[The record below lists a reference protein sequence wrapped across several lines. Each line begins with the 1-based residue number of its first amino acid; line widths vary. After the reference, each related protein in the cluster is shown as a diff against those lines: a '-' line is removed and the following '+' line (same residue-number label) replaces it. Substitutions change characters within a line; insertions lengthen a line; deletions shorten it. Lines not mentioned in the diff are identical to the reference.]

1 VIAPATFAACL
12 TPDGTGAIATIAVR
26 GPTALE
32 VVEQL
37 FRGTRDLKPGA
48 VHFGK
53 FGVEL
58 ADEVVLRVKQAVPLP
73 WVELHCHGGRAV
85 VGMILE
91 TLRQQ
96 GIVTCAWQE
105 FVRQTTERPLQAEA
119 ALLLAT
125 APTTRTAAIL
135 LDQYQGSCERA
146 LAELRTALHRNELES
161 AGRWLA
167 ELAGRAVLGRH
178 LTTPWRVVV
187 AGAPNVGKSSLVNAL
202 AGYRRS
208 IVSPLPG
215 TTRDLVSVQI
225 ALDGWPVELCDTAG
239 LRAEASALE
248 GQGIRLAED
257 AVAAADLCLWVLDG
271 AATVPTVVP
280 LPDLSFRAGT
290 KTLVLLNKIDQ
301 PAGWVRECE
310 PTALRVSA
318 QSGAGLGE
326 LCEAIARRL
335 VPEPPPVGAAVPFTP
350 ALCDGIT
357 AAWDLWSSEKHDEAR
372 GLLDRILEWSNAPS

>member
-1 VIAPATFAACL
+1 MTATIAACL

-32 VVEQL
+32 VVQQL
-37 FRGTRDLKPGA
+37 FRGTRDASQGA
-48 VHFGK
+48 IHLGK
-53 FGVEL
+53 FGTDL
-58 ADEVVLRVKQAVPLP
+58 SDEVVLRIKQTSPVP

-91 TLRQQ
+91 TLRQN
-96 GIVTCAWQE
+96 GINTCDWQE
-105 FVRQTTERPLQAEA
+105 FVRLSTDRPLQAEA

-125 APTTRTAAIL
+125 APTTRTAAVL
-135 LDQYQGSCERA
+135 LDQYHGSCERA
-146 LAELRTALHRNELES
+146 LAGLRTALQRNELES
-161 AGRWLA
+161 AGRLLA
-167 ELAGRAVLGRH
+167 ELAGRSALGQH

-208 IVSPLPG
+208 IVSPIPG
-215 TTRDLVSVQI
+215 TTRDLVSVSI
-225 ALDGWPVELCDTAG
+225 ALDGWPIELCDTAG
-239 LRAEASALE
+239 MRAETSDLE
-248 GQGIRLAED
+248 GQGMRLAED

-271 AATVPTVVP
+271 GATVKH
-280 LPDLSFRAGT
+280 LPDS
-290 KTLVLLNKIDQ
+290 TLQARHKALLLINKVDQ
-301 PAGWVRECE
+301 PAGWDHGSE

-318 QSGAGLGE
+318 QTGAGLEE
-326 LCEAIARRL
+326 LCETVAHRL

-350 ALCDGIT
+350 ALCDGIA

-372 GLLDRILEWSNAPS
+372 RLLDRVLDWSDGSS